1 MKKDELYSTIL
12 GCSVSGFY
20 KWKKQNRLIIS
31 LLEKYFTKEDL
42 EEFLERGEIVKQ
54 ELVKD
59 FNKEEVK
66 RLLKDYHNEKILEKI
81 EYLKKQLVE

>member
-42 EEFLERGEIVKQ
+42 EEFLERGEINRF
-54 ELVKD
+54 ES
-59 FNKEEVK
+59 
-66 RLLKDYHNEKILEKI
+66 I
-81 EYLKKQLVE
+81 EDLKKEQEELIENLKKVLKGLT